1 MSDMSG
7 HDRIIIGV
15 MGASECD
22 HEIDRLA
29 ADVGRLI
36 AERGAVLLCGGRG
49 GVMEAAARGASE
61 AGGLTIG
68 ILKDTRRR
76 GSKVNPYIQIALRT
90 GLGDAR
96 NWINVCA
103 ADALI
108 AIAGGWGTLSE
119 IALAKKIDKPVVML
133 RSWKLQASPAVDPL
147 PTADTAEAAVDL
159 AFSLIDPVTES

>member
-1 MSDMSG
+1 MRPR
-7 HDRIIIGV
+7 DRIIIGV

-22 HEIDRLA
+22 DVVEQLA

-36 AERGAVLLCGGRG
+36 AERGAVLLNGGRG
-49 GVMEAAARGASE
+49 GVMEASARGAAE
-61 AGGLTIG
+61 ADGLTLG
-68 ILKDTRRR
+68 ILKDTQRR
-76 GSKVNPYIQIALRT
+76 GCQVNPHIEIAIRT

-119 IALAKKIDKPVVML
+119 IALARKIGKPVVLL
-133 RSWKLQASPAVDPL
+133 RSWKLQAAQSLEPL
-147 PTADTAEAAVDL
+147 PTAETAEQAVEL
-159 AFSLIDPVTES
+159 AFSLIDQDA